1 MSAPP
6 ASDAPQSPENLPFVA
21 PCRTLDLWAPLR
33 WLRLGWADMRHAP
46 RLSLAYGFALMALS
60 VAIAALTWKF
70 GTMALYLGM
79 ATGFVFA
86 GPVLAVGL
94 YSISR
99 QLGKG
104 LSPVMGYC
112 LREGRN
118 HIKELLV
125 LGIILLVVLL
135 VWARAAA
142 MVHVFFPAEGKPT
155 LEALLP
161 FLGIGS
167 LIGAVFAAIVFA
179 ASAFSLPMI
188 LDRKVDA
195 ITASVT
201 SINAVLRNKRPMVLW
216 AGLIALSVALGFATA
231 FAGFVVLLPLIGHA
245 TWHAYQETIDA
256 TAWPLDHTAT
266 QSVD

>member
-1 MSAPP
+1 
-6 ASDAPQSPENLPFVA
+6 V
-21 PCRTLDLWAPLR
+21 
-33 WLRLGWADMRHAP
+33 
-46 RLSLAYGFALMALS
+46 
-60 VAIAALTWKF
+60 
-70 GTMALYLGM
+70 
-79 ATGFVFA
+79 

-104 LSPVMGYC
+104 LAPVMGYC
-112 LREGRN
+112 LREGTY
-118 HIKELLV
+118 HIRELLV

-142 MVHVFFPAEGKPT
+142 MVHVFFPAEGEYG
-155 LEALLP
+155 LEQLLP

-167 LIGAVFAAIVFA
+167 LVGAVFAAIVFA

-201 SINAVLRNKRPMVLW
+201 SINAVLRNKKPMLLW
-216 AGLIALSVALGFATA
+216 AALIGLSVVLGFATA
-231 FAGFVVLLPLIGHA
+231 CLGFAVLMPLIGHA
-245 TWHAYQETIDA
+245 TWHGYRETIDA
-256 TAWPLDHTAT
+256 AAWPLDG
-266 QSVD
+266 VD

>member
-1 MSAPP
+1 MSTLPVSDTPP
-6 ASDAPQSPENLPFVA
+6 TPENMPFVA
-21 PCRTLDLWAPLR
+21 PCRTLDMSAPLR
-33 WLRLGWADMRHAP
+33 WLRLGWADMKRAP
-46 RLSLAYGFALMALS
+46 RLSLTYGLALMALS

-70 GTMALYLGM
+70 GTMALYIGM
-79 ATGFVFA
+79 ATGFIFV

-104 LSPVMGYC
+104 LDPVMGYC
-112 LREGRN
+112 LREGKY

-125 LGIILLVVLL
+125 LGIILMVVLL

-142 MVHVFFPAEGKPT
+142 MVHVFFPTEGTPS
-155 LEALLP
+155 LRQLLP

-167 LIGAVFAAIVFA
+167 LVGSVFAAIVFA

-201 SINAVLRNKRPMVLW
+201 SINAVLRNKKPMVLW
-216 AGLIALSVALGFATA
+216 ASLIGFSVVLGFATA
-231 FAGFVVLLPLIGHA
+231 FIGFIVLLPLIGHA

-256 TAWPLDHTAT
+256 TAWPLDSA
-266 QSVD
+266 DNA

>member
-1 MSAPP
+1 MSP
-6 ASDAPQSPENLPFVA
+6 SPETQPSTSAENLPFVA
-21 PCRTLDLWAPLR
+21 PCRTLAPDAPLR
-33 WLRLGWADMRHAP
+33 WLRLGWADMKRAP
-46 RLSLAYGFALMALS
+46 RLSLTYGAALMLLS
-60 VAIAALTWKF
+60 VLIAAFTWRF
-70 GTMALYLGM
+70 GTLALYIGM
-79 ATGFVFA
+79 ATGFVFV

-104 LSPVMGYC
+104 LVPVMGYC
-112 LREGRN
+112 LREGRD
-118 HIKELLV
+118 HVKELLV

-135 VWARAAA
+135 VWARAATT
-142 MVHVFFPAEGKPT
+142 MYVFFPAEAEPR

-161 FLGIGS
+161 FLGLGS
-167 LIGAVFAAIVFA
+167 LVGAFFSAVVFA

-201 SINAVLRNKRPMVLW
+201 SIHAVLRNKGPMLVWASLIVL
-216 AGLIALSVALGFATA
+216 AVLVGFATA
-231 FAGFVVLLPLIGHA
+231 FTGFIVLLPLIGHA

-256 TAWPLDHTAT
+256 RAWPLDSPA
-266 QSVD
+266 

>member
-1 MSAPP
+1 MSTLPVSDTPP
-6 ASDAPQSPENLPFVA
+6 SPENMPFVA
-21 PCRTLDLWAPLR
+21 PCRTLDMSAPLR
-33 WLRLGWADMRHAP
+33 WMRLGWADMKRAP
-46 RLSLAYGFALMALS
+46 RLSLTYGLALMALS

-70 GTMALYLGM
+70 GTMALYIGM
-79 ATGFVFA
+79 ATGFIFV

-104 LSPVMGYC
+104 LDPVMGYC
-112 LREGRN
+112 LREGKY

-125 LGIILLVVLL
+125 LGIILMVVLL

-142 MVHVFFPAEGKPT
+142 MVHVFFPTEGTPS
-155 LEALLP
+155 LRQLLP

-167 LIGAVFAAIVFA
+167 VVGSVFAAIVFA
-179 ASAFSLPMI
+179 TSAFSLPMI

-201 SINAVLRNKRPMVLW
+201 SINAVLRNKKPMILW
-216 AGLIALSVALGFATA
+216 GSLITLSVVLGFATA
-231 FAGFVVLLPLIGHA
+231 FIGFIVLLPLIGHA

-256 TAWPLDHTAT
+256 ADWPLDSADN
-266 QSVD
+266 V

>member
-1 MSAPP
+1 MSSLPV
-6 ASDAPQSPENLPFVA
+6 SESPQSPENLPFVA
-21 PCRTLDLWAPLR
+21 PCRTLDTAAPLH
-33 WLRLGWADMRHAP
+33 WLRLAWADMARAP
-46 RLSLAYGFALMALS
+46 RLSLSYGAALMALS
-60 VAIAALTWKF
+60 MLIATLTWRF
-70 GTMALYLGM
+70 GTMALYIGL
-79 ATGFVFA
+79 ATGFVFI

-104 LSPVMGYC
+104 LTPVMGYC
-112 LREGRN
+112 LREGTY
-118 HIKELLV
+118 HIRELLV

-142 MVHVFFPAEGKPT
+142 TVHVFFPDEPNPG
-155 LEALLP
+155 LDQLLP

-167 LIGAVFAAIVFA
+167 VVGLVFASIVFA

-195 ITASVT
+195 VTASVT
-201 SINAVLRNKRPMVLW
+201 SINAVLHNKKPMLLW
-216 AGLIALSVALGFATA
+216 AALIGVSVLLGFASA
-231 FAGFVVLLPLIGHA
+231 CVGFAILLPLIGHA

-256 TAWPLDHTAT
+256 SAWPPDSAE
-266 QSVD
+266 